1 LTPTPIQTYTQTTMS
16 DNRWV
21 PLESNPEGFNA
32 WASKAGLL
40 TARDE
45 FGDIYGLDD
54 ELLAMV
60 PQPVKAV
67 ILLFPLTE
75 DSKKKRDARYTQKL
89 KEVGEGH
96 IDPTI
101 IWIKQTIGNACGTMA
116 LLHALV
122 NSPVEFEPESPI
134 TQFID
139 QCKAKTPLERAKL
152 LENVSPFRSI
162 HAETAVTGQT
172 APPQDLNV
180 NLHFTCLVEAP
191 DASVRT
197 STTGQYSKR
206 LIELDGS
213 LDGPVDH
220 GLVDDFLQGVA
231 QVVREAFTDSS
242 ESLEFT
248 LMYLGPSAPH
258 D

>member
-1 LTPTPIQTYTQTTMS
+1 
-16 DNRWV
+16 
-21 PLESNPEGFNA
+21 
-32 WASKAGLL
+32 LL
-40 TARDE
+40 TTRDE

-67 ILLFPLTE
+67 ILLFPLKGDFKE
-75 DSKKKRDARYTQKL
+75 KRDARYAQKL
-89 KEVGEGH
+89 QEVGQGH
-96 IDPTI
+96 VDPTV

-116 LLHALV
+116 MLHALA

-134 TQFID
+134 AQFID
-139 QCKAKTPLERAKL
+139 LCKAKTPLERAKL
-152 LENVSPFRSI
+152 LENTTLFKSI

-172 APPQDLNV
+172 APPKDLNV
-180 NLHFTCLVEAP
+180 DLHFTCFVEAP

-197 STTGQYSKR
+197 STRGGYTKR

-213 LDGPVDH
+213 RDGPMDH
-220 GLVDDFLQGVA
+220 GYVDDFLKGVA
-231 QVVREAFTDSS
+231 KVVKEDFIGNS

-248 LMYLGPSAPH
+248 MMYLGPSNDSGPAAE
-258 D
+258 DQAEEFSF

>member
-1 LTPTPIQTYTQTTMS
+1 MS
-16 DNRWV
+16 DNRWI

-32 WASKAGLL
+32 WASKAGLI
-40 TARDE
+40 TTRDE

-67 ILLFPLTE
+67 ILLFPLT
-75 DSKKKRDARYTQKL
+75 DDFKKKRDARYAEKL
-89 KEVGEGH
+89 RKVGEGH
-96 IDPTI
+96 VDPTI

-116 LLHALV
+116 MLHALT
-122 NSPVEFEPESPI
+122 NSPVEFEPESAI
-134 TQFID
+134 AQFID
-139 QCKAKTPLERAKL
+139 LCKAKTPLERAKL
-152 LENVSPFRSI
+152 LENTALFKNI

-172 APPQDLNV
+172 APPKDLNV
-180 NLHFTCLVEAP
+180 DLHFTCFVEAP

-197 STTGQYSKR
+197 STGRHYSKR

-213 LDGPVDH
+213 RDGPMDH
-220 GLVDDFLQGVA
+220 GDVKDFLKGVA
-231 QVVREAFTDSS
+231 KVVKEDFIGNS

-248 LMYLGPSAPH
+248 LMYLGPSAPAA
-258 D
+258 DDQAGEFSL

>member
-1 LTPTPIQTYTQTTMS
+1 MS
-16 DNRWV
+16 DNRWI
-21 PLESNPEGFNA
+21 PLESNPVGFNA
-32 WASKAGLL
+32 WASKAGLI
-40 TARDE
+40 TTQDE

-75 DSKKKRDARYTQKL
+75 DFKKKRDTRYAQRLEK
-89 KEVGEGH
+89 VGKGH

-116 LLHALV
+116 MLHALA
-122 NSPVEFEPESPI
+122 NSPVDLEPESPI
-134 TQFID
+134 AQFID
-139 QCKAKTPLERAKL
+139 LSKTKTPLERAKL
-152 LENVSPFRSI
+152 VENTLLFKNI

-172 APPQDLNV
+172 APPENLNV
-180 NLHFTCLVEAP
+180 DLHFTCFVEAP

-197 STTGQYSKR
+197 STRGEYSKR

-213 LDGPVDH
+213 RDGPVDH
-220 GLVDDFLQGVA
+220 GLVDDFLKGVA
-231 QVVREAFTDSS
+231 KVVKEDFIDGS

-248 LMYLGPSAPH
+248 LMYLGPSSPEPPE